1 MNRRRRFEMKKA
13 IRIAMG
19 SGVLVAGLAVAG
31 ASTANAQVRVGGTV
45 RLPHGDI
52 SFSIGDRFPIGGY
65 VPYGYDVYQDVD
77 YGYGFAYE
85 DQWIPCEPRASRWII
100 VSAPVFYGHRDY
112 GYRDYRYSRP
122 YRSDRYRSLRDYRRY
137 DDRRDRRGDRWR
149 RDDRSHRRDDRRH
162 RDGDRRW
169 NR

>member
-1 MNRRRRFEMKKA
+1 MKKA

-19 SGVLVAGLAVAG
+19 SGVLVAGLATAG
-31 ASTANAQVRVGGTV
+31 APAADAQVRVGGTV

-65 VPYGYDVYQDVD
+65 VPYGYDVSEDVD
-77 YGYGFAYE
+77 YGYGFEYE
-85 DQWIPCEPRASRWII
+85 DQWIRCEPRGSRWII
-100 VSAPVFYGHRDY
+100 VAEPVFYGHRDYGYRDYGYRDY

-122 YRSDRYRSLRDYRRY
+122 YRNDRYSRDYRRY
-137 DDRRDRRGDRWR
+137 DGRYSRRDDRWR
-149 RDDRSHRRDDRRH
+149 RDDRSNRRDDRRH

>member
-1 MNRRRRFEMKKA
+1 MKKA

-31 ASTANAQVRVGGTV
+31 ASSANAQVRIRGSFP
-45 RLPHGDI
+45 LPHGRI
-52 SFSIGDRFPIGGY
+52 SVDIGDRFPIGGY
-65 VPYGYDVYQDVD
+65 VPYGYDVYESPD
-77 YGYGFAYE
+77 YGYGFEYE
-85 DQWIPCEPRASRWII
+85 GQWIPCEPRGSRWII

-122 YRSDRYRSLRDYRRY
+122 YRHDRYGSSRDYRRY
-137 DDRRDRRGDRWR
+137 DDRRYRPGDRWR

-162 RDGDRRW
+162 RDGNRRW

>member
-31 ASTANAQVRVGGTV
+31 ASSASGQVRVGGTV

-65 VPYGYDVYQDVD
+65 VPYGHDVYQDVD
-77 YGYGFAYE
+77 YGYGFEYE
-85 DQWIPCEPRASRWII
+85 DQWIPCEPRGTRWVI
-100 VSAPVFYGHRDY
+100 VGGPVFYGYRNHGHRDY
-112 GYRDYRYSRP
+112 GYREYRYSRP
-122 YRSDRYRSLRDYRRY
+122 YRNDRYGSSRDYRRY
-137 DDRRDRRGDRWR
+137 DGRRYR
-149 RDDRSHRRDDRRH
+149 RDDRNFRRDDRRN
-162 RDGDRRW
+162 RDRDRRW
-169 NR
+169 RH